1 VENILTEIDAWLL
14 ALILAVAMAAAWG
27 IAWRLGV
34 WLRAR
39 YGEQKE
45 SSFDNAILAFVG
57 LLLAFTFGMSLAKH
71 DNRRDMVVA
80 DSNSIGDFYTCA
92 AMLKDPVRTKLQ
104 TVIREYLALRVEL
117 ARKRVDHAALEEALR
132 QSQQMQAQMTDLT
145 AEAIN
150 EGTPI
155 AVSLTNT
162 LNALTSSHAA
172 RLAAVKDRLPAS
184 IVLLLFVSAILST
197 MLVGRDQ
204 GLTGRV
210 EVVGT
215 LAYILLVTFAVY
227 VTLDLNQPLSGM
239 VTVSQEPLQRLLS
252 SMPK

>member
-1 VENILTEIDAWLL
+1 VENILAETDASLL
-14 ALILAVAMAAAWG
+14 ALILAAAMAAAWG
-27 IAWRLGV
+27 ATWWLGAR
-34 WLRAR
+34 LRAR

-45 SSFDNAILAFVG
+45 SSFDNTSLAFVG
-57 LLLAFTFGMSLAKH
+57 LLLAFTFGMSLSKH

-104 TVIREYLALRVEL
+104 TVIREYLVLRVEL
-117 ARKRVDHAALEEALR
+117 TSKRVDQATLEEALR
-132 QSQQMQAQMTDLT
+132 RFEQMHAQMTDLT
-145 AEAIN
+145 AQAIN

-155 AVSLTNT
+155 AVPLMNT
-162 LNALTSSHAA
+162 LNGLISAQAA
-172 RLAAVKDRLPAS
+172 RLAAIRDVLPAS
-184 IVLLLFVSAILST
+184 IVLLLFVSAIIST

-210 EVVGT
+210 EIVGT
-215 LAYILLVTFAVY
+215 LAYIALVTLAVY
-227 VTLDLNQPLSGM
+227 VTLDLNQPQTGM
-239 VTVSQEPLQRLLS
+239 VTVSQESLQRLLS